1 MQPPPLIGYYC
12 SVPFDIPC
20 DDILNLRN
28 KYTSIN
34 RTVNGGPNSV
44 LNIEVSLYR
53 TAYCGPSGVHII
65 EVSLY
70 TYAYSTYVCVY
81 IRTYVSHAIGE
92 MNGTSAYQTMYVCR
106 YASMHANYFTT
117 PRKQINLNMDG
128 QMPA

>member
-34 RTVNGGPNSV
+34 RTVNGGPSGV

-53 TAYCGPSGVHII
+53 TAYCGRSGVLNI
-65 EVSLY
+65 EVSLFR
-70 TYAYSTYVCVY
+70 TAYCGPSGVLDIEVC
-81 IRTYVSHAIGE
+81 
-92 MNGTSAYQTMYVCR
+92 
-106 YASMHANYFTT
+106 
-117 PRKQINLNMDG
+117 L
-128 QMPA
+128 